1 MAELGY
7 LSIINNVSKN
17 KIKNLIS
24 VSIIEKNELL
34 EKYWEKEIEPQI
46 RGGYL
51 SPIKATE
58 LYYEYQYRLRQVST

>member
-7 LSIINNVSKN
+7 LSITNNVSKN

-51 SPIKATE
+51 SPKATE